1 MVDATSTANSGIAD
15 AGENLHVRRRA
26 SGRQNLQRYLDI
38 VLFKSYADLQAE
50 RQRTYLGFLWW
61 IFEPLMYMAVMWLV
75 FSHVLAR
82 GTEDYPVF
90 LLTGLVFW
98 QWFKSCV
105 SHGSV
110 AVLQASPLIQLV
122 PLPPVLFPLINVLTD
137 SFKFL
142 FILTLLLA
150 ALLVTGHAQSPTVL
164 ALPLILVAELAV
176 ICAFTIWI
184 SALIPF
190 VPDLRFVTE
199 NVLIAMMFLSGIFY
213 DVSVLPVS
221 VQEYFFLNPV
231 AFLIREARN
240 SMMYQ
245 QWPDLA
251 GLAVVTAGAIF
262 VCALGA
268 VALDKLRR
276 FYPKLPR

>member
-1 MVDATSTANSGIAD
+1 MVDATSTASSGGTGAN
-15 AGENLHVRRRA
+15 AHASRRT

-38 VLFKSYADLQAE
+38 VLFKSYADLQSE

-82 GTEDYPVF
+82 GTADYPVF

-105 SHGSV
+105 AHGSV

-122 PLPPVLFPLINVLTD
+122 PLPPVLFPLITVLTD

-150 ALLVTGHAQSPTVL
+150 LLLVTGHAQSLTVL

-190 VPDLRFVTE
+190 VPDLRFVTD

-213 DVSVLPVS
+213 DVSVLPAPI
-221 VQEYFFLNPV
+221 QEYFFLNPV

-240 SMMYQ
+240 VMMHQ
-245 QWPDLA
+245 QWPDLT
-251 GLAVVTAGAIF
+251 GMAVLTAGAL
-262 VCALGA
+262 VVSAMGA
-268 VALDKLRR
+268 IALDKLRR